1 MPRSTP
7 LGQTE
12 PRAADAGEDWRSA
25 AQSLAS
31 ASGAATEP
39 AGHQE
44 TVVSPRPIVRLDLG
58 PEAMSD
64 AAIASALG
72 GGGPPPAGQCESELP
87 IDAQDEPTSK
97 PTVRLELDPEAVSDA
112 AIASA
117 LGGADPP
124 PTGQS
129 ELPIDAEQENVPT
142 GDELRQSLGI
152 STLEPSETLN
162 TPATAE
168 VAEARQGDEVAAPV
182 CIVAQDG
189 DKLCVNPDG
198 MALLQSLE
206 SVPVAVIA
214 VAGLYRTGKS
224 FFMNQL
230 AGAKPRKKQ
239 PASGFRVGHDTESC
253 TRGVWVWLAPVDAW
267 THPSYPTARLLL
279 MDTEGLASIDQ
290 DETWDAKIFSLGI
303 LLSSIFVYNSMGVI
317 DEGAIDRLFLVGG
330 KIAILSRYVCS
341 PSR

>member
-1 MPRSTP
+1 MGRES
-7 LGQTE
+7 
-12 PRAADAGEDWRSA
+12 
-25 AQSLAS
+25 
-31 ASGAATEP
+31 
-39 AGHQE
+39 H
-44 TVVSPRPIVRLDLG
+44 
-58 PEAMSD
+58 PEARGD
-64 AAIASALG
+64 
-72 GGGPPPAGQCESELP
+72 GPRD
-87 IDAQDEPTSK
+87 I
-97 PTVRLELDPEAVSDA
+97 RLELQRAACRQPFGLEQAQQQPQLRRPQRRAAAPCRRAALPPPQALSDA

-330 KIAILSRYVCS
+330 KIAILSRFARS